1 MDKRF
6 KRPLNQK
13 ANYSDPPYHH
23 NASRGYQKHSHPHGG
38 HPHSHPHSH
47 PHLHHHPN
55 KHSRLQHGYS
65 YQKGATA
72 VGPNSYYKPPPPQ
85 HVQARNVDGGAMAPP
100 SSGGNTSSDV
110 VTLIV
115 ENNNLKRMIVLH
127 LNLMQEQTEGLAAKD
142 KELDDQNAKLEVI
155 LSQNQEL
162 KLANAKL
169 EATVEDLRRQ
179 LRRKNKRPHDDDDD
193 DDHSL
198 PPTASQ
204 RQQILCNAGTQTEM
218 QEVYNR
224 IHPVEPFPAQQT
236 QAKMQPRMQI
246 QKEQLH
252 EERLSHIKPGHKAPS
267 AVTAGRPLESKVRGE
282 FNGKKVS
289 TMFLNR
295 VNQDSSLTS
304 AEHRTQEESDSKEE
318 EETQQHKLE
327 DIRLQQQEEEE
338 QKKLVEEMPQD
349 HEVILEEVVEDDIFH
364 DALEPNEIEV
374 ATETI
379 VGVDEEVITDANGHM
394 DEENEDDSEDDSS
407 DEDEEDDNEDG
418 DTDDSDESEE
428 EEEEQQLE
436 NNLDDFWNNQMNSMD
451 LEEAE
456 EKTIA
461 PSGHSTPNHQPTLAE
476 EEFERSTGSDK
487 SPEPVEEE
495 QVDQEIVVEQMEV
508 DTVEDVTEEVVI
520 DSQTTMEIEVH
531 TEQRVSISRHVKLR
545 EQDTSE
551 DEKNDCNIL
560 KDEREPA
567 KTSVEDKQSSLKEE
581 EKVRDVSTED
591 KQHRSPLKE
600 EKKIRETS
608 TDEKHHRSPLKEEK
622 KIRETST
629 DEKQHRS
636 PLKDEQK
643 KRDVSPDEKQRPS
656 PIKDEKKVREIS
668 TDEKQRVPKTTKEI
682 RVLRDSSQ
690 DEEMVQDTP
699 NDEGNILR
707 TAKTEKPSLPM
718 STNECQN
725 RDKKLNQSK
734 DVPRNEKLNQSRET
748 SMDGKLKRV
757 SKDQKSQLA
766 AQSSEEKVDVAMEPK
781 KDTVAPK
788 DIPKAVAPKAE
799 IHPNPPSSET
809 NLPKANS
816 VAVSP
821 TPKVIGASVQQSAP
835 PAKTVANHQSNK
847 PAKGEPVKKQRLQ
860 VKIRQH
866 DMFNDKKV
874 GAIASSISTRD
885 QKKEKEP
892 EITVNSTTKNS
903 RDLDSS
909 PMPKSEPEDDETLEE
924 RMRRKLQEHLQKE
937 QRRQSQQVLL
947 KKPSKESPTTH
958 LIYPPIGPTSSAGSA
973 ATITPATT
981 PTTTPSSTPV
991 STPHPTSAS
1000 SQESSGSSTRS
1011 KQDKI
1016 SLPLT
1021 PQSMSSVSSSS
1032 SGSIPKPTKVVN
1044 NCAPHT
1050 YSKAPSRSK
1059 KSKSLYRTAA
1069 YPYTTRSWEDQEFH
1083 CDNEFFLE
1091 EADELLADN
1100 PSLEIP
1106 KWRDDPVPPSSDK
1119 KGIEPLSDAD
1129 FIRRHE
1135 PYVKDEIKR
1144 KRLDARNLKDM
1155 LRSEAMRS
1163 RKTQEEVSLPT
1174 STFYPLPHDIE
1185 AIQFVDE
1192 VPVQAF
1198 GENMVNMEARDD
1210 FSLPW
1215 LDAVH
1220 AQTSIG
1226 KAKALAVPVATLAS
1240 KKLPTN
1246 AKEARHQEMNSS
1258 YVYLKRRK
1266 RPRQR

>member
-23 NASRGYQKHSHPHGG
+23 NASRGYQKHAHPHG

-47 PHLHHHPN
+47 PHLHPHPN
-55 KHSRLQHGYS
+55 KTSWRNLQHGHS
-65 YQKGATA
+65 YQKGASA
-72 VGPNSYYKPPPPQ
+72 VGPNSYYKPPPPH
-85 HVQARNVDGGAMAPP
+85 HVLARNVGGGAMAPP

-127 LNLMQEQTEGLAAKD
+127 LNLMQEQTDGLAAKD
-142 KELDDQNAKLEVI
+142 KELDDQNAKLAVI

-198 PPTASQ
+198 PPTGSQ

-224 IHPVEPFPAQQT
+224 LHPVEPFPAQQS
-236 QAKMQPRMQI
+236 QAKMQPRIQM

-252 EERLSHIKPGHKAPS
+252 EERLSHVKPVHKAPS
-267 AVTAGRPLESKVRGE
+267 VATAARPLESKVRGE

-289 TMFLNR
+289 TMILNR

-304 AEHRTQEESDSKEE
+304 AEHRIQEENDPKEE
-318 EETQQHKLE
+318 KETQQQKFE
-327 DIRLQQQEEEE
+327 DIRLQREEEEE
-338 QKKLVEEMPQD
+338 QQKLVEEQLHQD
-349 HEVILEEVVEDDIFH
+349 HEVISEEVVDDDIFH

-379 VGVDEEVITDANGHM
+379 VGVDEEIITDANGHM
-394 DEENEDDSEDDSS
+394 DEENEDDSDDDSS
-407 DEDEEDDNEDG
+407 DEEDDGEDNEDG
-418 DTDDSDESEE
+418 DTDDSDETEE
-428 EEEEQQLE
+428 EEEPQLE

-451 LEEAE
+451 VEEAE

-461 PSGHSTPNHQPTLAE
+461 PSGHSTPNHQPALAE
-476 EEFERSTGSDK
+476 EELETSTGSDRC
-487 SPEPVEEE
+487 PDQEEEE
-495 QVDQEIVVEQMEV
+495 QVDQEAVVEQMEV
-508 DTVEDVTEEVVI
+508 DTIEVVTEEVVI
-520 DSQTTMEIEVH
+520 DNQTTMEIEVH
-531 TEQRVSISRHVKLR
+531 SEKMVSISRHLKLR
-545 EQDTSE
+545 EHVASK
-551 DEKNDCNIL
+551 DEKNDCNIREDE
-560 KDEREPA
+560 KDHTKPSA
-567 KTSVEDKQSSLKEE
+567 EDKQ
-581 EKVRDVSTED
+581 
-591 KQHRSPLKE
+591 SPLKE
-600 EKKIRETS
+600 EKKIREIS
-608 TDEKHHRSPLKEEK
+608 TDENQHWSPLKEEI
-622 KIRETST
+622 KIRDIST

-636 PLKDEQK
+636 PLK
-643 KRDVSPDEKQRPS
+643 V
-656 PIKDEKKVREIS
+656 EKKIREIS
-668 TDEKQRVPKTTKEI
+668 SDGKQPGGAKDKT
-682 RVLRDSSQ
+682 VLRDTPK
-690 DEEMVQDTP
+690 DEGMIRKIP
-699 NDEGNILR
+699 NDEGHLLE
-707 TAKTEKPSLPM
+707 TSETEKHIAPK
-718 STNECQN
+718 STNENQ
-725 RDKKLNQSK
+725 NQSSAIPK
-734 DVPRNEKLNQSRET
+734 NEKLNQSRET
-748 SMDGKLKRV
+748 SRDEKLKRV
-757 SKDQKSQLA
+757 SKDQKSQHTP
-766 AQSSEEKVDVAMEPK
+766 QSIEEKMDLGKEQK
-781 KDTVAPK
+781 KDTITPK
-788 DIPKAVAPKAE
+788 DLPKAIAPKAE
-799 IHPNPPSSET
+799 IHSNPPSSGT

-821 TPKVIGASVQQSAP
+821 TPKVIGASVQQSAS
-835 PAKTVANHQSNK
+835 PAKPVANHQSNK
-847 PAKGEPVKKQRLQ
+847 ALKAEPVKKQRLQ

-866 DMFNDKKV
+866 DMFNDKK
-874 GAIASSISTRD
+874 ISLTASSTSTRD
-885 QKKEKEP
+885 QKKEREP
-892 EITVNSTTKNS
+892 EINVNSTVKNL

-937 QRRQSQQVLL
+937 QRRQSQQPQVLL

-958 LIYPPIGPTSSAGSA
+958 LIYPPIEPTPAAVSA

-991 STPHPTSAS
+991 STPHPTPAS
-1000 SQESSGSSTRS
+1000 SQESSRSSTRS

-1032 SGSIPKPTKVVN
+1032 SSSITRPTKVVN

-1050 YSKAPSRSK
+1050 YSKAPTRSK
-1059 KSKSLYRTAA
+1059 KSKSLYRTAT

-1135 PYVKDEIKR
+1135 KCVKDEIER
-1144 KRLDARNLKDM
+1144 KRRDARCLRD
-1155 LRSEAMRS
+1155 LIRSEALRS
-1163 RKTQEEVSLPT
+1163 RRNQDEVLVTLDPLPT
-1174 STFYPLPHDIE
+1174 STFYPLPEDIK
-1185 AIQFVDE
+1185 AIQFVSE

-1198 GENMVNMEARDD
+1198 GENMINVEARDD

-1215 LDAVH
+1215 LDAVQ

-1246 AKEARHQEMNSS
+1246 PKEARHQEMNSS

-1266 RPRQR
+1266 RQRRR

>member
-23 NASRGYQKHSHPHGG
+23 NASRGYQKHSHPHG

-47 PHLHHHPN
+47 PHLHPHPN
-55 KHSRLQHGYS
+55 KTSWRNLQHGHS
-65 YQKGATA
+65 YQKGASA

-85 HVQARNVDGGAMAPP
+85 HVQARNLGGGAMAPP

-127 LNLMQEQTEGLAAKD
+127 LNLMQEHTDGLAAKD
-142 KELDDQNAKLEVI
+142 KEIDDQNAKLAVI

-204 RQQILCNAGTQTEM
+204 RQQILCNAGTQTEV

-224 IHPVEPFPAQQT
+224 IHPVEPFPAHLS
-236 QAKMQPRMQI
+236 QAKIQPRMQM

-252 EERLSHIKPGHKAPS
+252 EERLSHVKPGHKAPS
-267 AVTAGRPLESKVRGE
+267 VATAARPLESKVRGE

-289 TMFLNR
+289 TMILNR

-304 AEHRTQEESDSKEE
+304 AEHRIQEETDPKEE
-318 EETQQHKLE
+318 EETQQQKLE
-327 DIRLQQQEEEE
+327 DIRLQREEEEE
-338 QKKLVEEMPQD
+338 QQKLVEEQLHQD
-349 HEVILEEVVEDDIFH
+349 HGVISEEVVEDDIFH

-379 VGVDEEVITDANGHM
+379 VGVEEEIITDANGHM
-394 DEENEDDSEDDSS
+394 DEENEDDSDEDSS
-407 DEDEEDDNEDG
+407 DEEDDGEDNEDG
-418 DTDDSDESEE
+418 DTDDSDETEE
-428 EEEEQQLE
+428 EEEPQLE

-451 LEEAE
+451 VEEAE

-461 PSGHSTPNHQPTLAE
+461 PSGHSTPNHQPALAE
-476 EEFERSTGSDK
+476 EELERSTGRSDDRC
-487 SPEPVEEE
+487 PDQEDEEE
-495 QVDQEIVVEQMEV
+495 VDEEGVVEQMEV
-508 DTVEDVTEEVVI
+508 DTIEVVTEEVVI
-520 DSQTTMEIEVH
+520 DNQTTMEIEVH
-531 TEQRVSISRHVKLR
+531 SEKMVSISRHLQLR
-545 EQDTSE
+545 EHVTSKV
-551 DEKNDCNIL
+551 EKNDSNIH
-560 KDEREPA
+560 KDGKEHA
-567 KTSVEDKQSSLKEE
+567 KTIAEEKQS
-581 EKVRDVSTED
+581 
-591 KQHRSPLKE
+591 PIKE
-600 EKKIRETS
+600 EKKIRE
-608 TDEKHHRSPLKEEK
+608 
-622 KIRETST
+622 IST

-636 PLKDEQK
+636 PLK
-643 KRDVSPDEKQRPS
+643 V
-656 PIKDEKKVREIS
+656 EKKIRDIS
-668 TDEKQRVPKTTKEI
+668 SDGKQPGGTRDKMVM
-682 RVLRDSSQ
+682 RDSSK
-690 DEEMVQDTP
+690 DGDLIRKIP
-699 NDEGNILR
+699 NDEGHLSE
-707 TAKTEKPSLPM
+707 TSETEKHIIPM
-718 STNECQN
+718 STPECQN
-725 RDKKLNQSK
+725 RD
-734 DVPRNEKLNQSRET
+734 EKLTQS
-748 SMDGKLKRV
+748 RV
-757 SKDQKSQLA
+757 SKDQKSQHGP
-766 AQSSEEKVDVAMEPK
+766 QSIEEKMDLSKEQK
-781 KDTVAPK
+781 KDTVTPK
-788 DIPKAVAPKAE
+788 DLPKAIAPKAE
-799 IHPNPPSSET
+799 IHSNPPSSET

-821 TPKVIGASVQQSAP
+821 TPKVIGASVQQSAS
-835 PAKTVANHQSNK
+835 PAKPVPNHQSNK
-847 PAKGEPVKKQRLQ
+847 AAKAEPVKKQRLQ

-866 DMFNDKKV
+866 DMFNDKK
-874 GAIASSISTRD
+874 ISSTASSTSTRD
-885 QKKEKEP
+885 QKKEP
-892 EITVNSTTKNS
+892 EINVNSTVKNL

-937 QRRQSQQVLL
+937 QRRQSQQPQVLL

-958 LIYPPIGPTSSAGSA
+958 LIYPPIGPTSAASSATSV
-973 ATITPATT
+973 TPATT

-991 STPHPTSAS
+991 STPHPTPAS
-1000 SQESSGSSTRS
+1000 SQESSRSSTRS

-1032 SGSIPKPTKVVN
+1032 SSSITRPTKVVN

-1050 YSKAPSRSK
+1050 YSKAPTRSK
-1059 KSKSLYRTAA
+1059 KSKSLYRTAT

-1135 PYVKDEIKR
+1135 KCVKDEIER
-1144 KRLDARNLKDM
+1144 KRRDARCLRD
-1155 LRSEAMRS
+1155 LIRSEALRS
-1163 RKTQEEVSLPT
+1163 RRNQDEVLVTLDPLPT
-1174 STFYPLPHDIE
+1174 STFYPLPEDIE
-1185 AIQFVDE
+1185 AIQFVSE

-1198 GENMVNMEARDD
+1198 GENMVNVEARDD

-1215 LDAVH
+1215 LDAVQ

-1246 AKEARHQEMNSS
+1246 PKEARHQEMNSS

-1266 RPRQR
+1266 RQRRR